1 MTNKFRGQQADVT
14 IVLMVTS
21 NEEYLPR
28 FIDFLYSTN
37 RLNVALSRAKSLA
50 LLVANPELMSITCST
65 PEQMALVNALCWVWE
80 YSWETL
86 QPPPAR

>member
-1 MTNKFRGQQADVT
+1 LPAGVRVGTVNKFQGQQTEVV
-14 IVLMVTS
+14 IVSMTTS

-50 LLVANPELMSITCST
+50 LLVALPEK
-65 PEQMALVNALCWVWE
+65 
-80 YSWETL
+80 TL
-86 QPPPAR
+86 SERFFSRNRPG